1 MKKKKAR
8 SHGERKLVLR
18 TFRFGPYNA
27 AEKGILLEEKL
38 VLSRQGKVSWKGL
51 YTDGIQRTKEGVTF
65 ARKKVKE
72 KRCLSRKEAAGIF
85 HQVLSSLSG
94 FHSVPLACDGGM
106 WEMHMIDGGGTVLSL
121 SGAFSESTSLR
132 RLSFLLRQKL
142 SLPSLGAFDGNR
154 ADKDLA
160 RLQVVVTCEKGD
172 GRIQRERLTCE
183 RAEGRILW
191 EQSGAGGMVRS
202 ADAVEKIAEE
212 MEPVFFSLML
222 LEREGTEGSVTVTVT
237 DGRGTA
243 RSYGWTREEA
253 AGLSWYAG
261 LKASAGT
268 LLPERRGHAF
278 LSLKK
283 DGDLI
288 YCQVTFQ
295 KDGMPY
301 TYLAQED
308 IYIAGD
314 KVKVPVG
321 EENRLMTGRIFSV
334 AYGPPEKA
342 PYPLDKIKT
351 IHGLA

>member
-8 SHGERKLVLR
+8 SHGSRKLVLK

-38 VLSRQGKVSWKGL
+38 VLFRQGKGSWKGL
-51 YTDGIQRTKEGVTF
+51 YTDGIQKTKKGVIF
-65 ARKKVKE
+65 ARKKVKK
-72 KRCLSRKEAAGIF
+72 KRRLSQKEAAGIF
-85 HQVLSSLSG
+85 HQVLSSLFG
-94 FHSVPLACDGGM
+94 LYPAPLVCDGGM
-106 WEMHMIDGGGTVLSL
+106 WELRMSDEGGTVLSL

-142 SLPSLGAFDGNR
+142 SLPSLGAFDGNW
-154 ADKDLA
+154 ADMDLA
-160 RLQVVVTCEKGD
+160 CLQVVVTREKGD

-191 EQSGAGGMVRS
+191 EQSGAGGMIQN
-202 ADAVEKIAEE
+202 ADAAEKIAEE
-212 MEPVFFSLML
+212 MEPIFFSPLL
-222 LEREGTEGSVTVTVT
+222 LEREGTEGSVTVIVT
-237 DGRGTA
+237 DGRGTM

-253 AGLSWYAG
+253 AGLSWYAR
-261 LKASAGT
+261 LKASAGA
-268 LLPERRGHAF
+268 LFPERQGHAF

-308 IYIAGD
+308 VYIAGD

-321 EENRLMTGRIFSV
+321 EENRLMTGRIVSV

-342 PYPLDKIKT
+342 PYPLDRIKM
-351 IHGLA
+351 IQGPA